1 MYFVATNKQESFI
14 CRKDQPNQIEE
25 AVNTC
30 WAKPYDPIHIDYSIR
45 NQFNLFISKL
55 CFSKPS
61 GTLFPLKKSSIPPSP
76 LNLKVFKYKQNKT
89 GVFQVCSD
97 CNLAPSGNPVSDECL
112 DFSVMEIGHLHTFR
126 NR

>member
-61 GTLFPLKKSSIPPSP
+61 GTLFPLKKILHPPP
-76 LNLKVFKYKQNKT
+76 NFNGFQVKTKQN
-89 GVFQVCSD
+89 
-97 CNLAPSGNPVSDECL
+97 
-112 DFSVMEIGHLHTFR
+112 
-126 NR
+126 